1 MEIDEKSVIK
11 STDFINDLLYFSFS
25 DQMIIM
31 IPVRYRK

>member
-25 DQMIIM
+25 IQMIIM